1 MSEAITDRSM
11 QQGDHPMR
19 STLELVVTKI
29 SLSPTQ
35 QERDRLDKG
44 DDEDFLPQ
52 AAIFCAK

>member
-1 MSEAITDRSM
+1 MDRSM